1 MASTYTVAGIEL
13 ITQGEQAGAWG
24 DTTNTN
30 WELIE
35 EMVGGVASVALST
48 TSETLSVTDGASSDA
63 RHAAVVFTG
72 SPGGTCTV
80 TVSPNDMQ
88 KIYFIVNNSD
98 QTVAMSQG
106 SGANVSIPAGSKKI
120 VYCDGAGAGAA
131 VVDLTTNLDIS
142 GLHLGGTEVTATAAE
157 LNYVSGVTSSVQTQ
171 LDAMVEKAGDTMTG
185 FLTLHADPT
194 SNLHAATKAYVD
206 EVAQGVALK
215 PAADAASTANI
226 SGTYNN
232 GTAGVGST
240 MTFAAAASFTVDGVT
255 FDTVG
260 QGLLLK
266 DQTAA
271 EENGRYYLS
280 TVGDAGTS
288 WVFTRCIYCDT
299 ADEIPGG
306 YIFVQGGTTNA
317 GTGWVMT
324 VADAETFVVGTDD
337 ITVIQFSGAG
347 TYTAGTGLDLTGTV
361 FSHTDT
367 SSQASVNNS
376 GNTFIQDVTL
386 DDFGHVTALTSATA
400 VINDGTLSMG
410 VSGTGLSGSASFT
423 ANDSDNVTFT
433 VTSNATSANTVS
445 TIVARDGSGNFS
457 AGTITASLT
466 GAVTGNA
473 STATALQTARTIGG
487 VSFDG
492 TANIN
497 LPGVNTAGNQSTSGN
512 AATATKLATART
524 ISLTGDVT
532 GSASFDGSANASITA
547 TVADD
552 SHNHTIANVDG
563 LQTALDGKQPLDA
576 DLTAIAALA
585 NTDGNFIV
593 GNGTAWVAESGAT
606 ARTSLGLGGL
616 ATLSAVGASEI
627 TDNSVGA
634 AELNVSGD
642 GTTSQFLRSDGDGTF
657 TWATPTDTDTTY
669 SAGTGISLVGTTF
682 SNSGVTSNV
691 AGAGIDVSAAT
702 GAVTISVESDLRGD
716 VTQIGQ
722 DTNDYFAVG
731 TTTHDWY
738 LDGNLDMRLENDGD
752 LHVDGDVI
760 AYSTTTSD
768 PRLKDNI
775 QKVEGALEKV
785 EKLTGYTFT
794 YKVDGRESAGVMSTE
809 VREVLPSAV
818 RSTTLPLKS
827 PNGEDDQTEY
837 DVVQYDQLHALLIE
851 AVKELSARVES
862 LEAKLG

>member
-324 VADAETFVVGTDD
+324 VADAETFVVGTDA

-376 GNTFIQDVTL
+376 GNTFIQDITL
-386 DDFGHVTALTSATA
+386 DGFGHVTALTSATA

-445 TIVARDGSGNFS
+445 TIVARDASGNFS
-457 AGTITASLT
+457 AGTITANL
-466 GAVTGNA
+466 TGNA
-473 STATALQTARTIGG
+473 SGNAGTATALQTARTIGG

-512 AATATKLATART
+512 AATATTATTAASCTGNAATATTLATART
-524 ISLTGDVT
+524 INGV
-532 GSASFDGSANASITA
+532 SFNGSANITVEPYISSDD
-547 TVADD
+547 TGDTNCPITFTAD
-552 SHNHTIANVDG
+552 T
-563 LQTALDGKQPLDA
+563 
-576 DLTAIAALA
+576 
-585 NTDGNFIV
+585 TDGFKRLY
-593 GNGTAWVAESGAT
+593 ED
-606 ARTSLGLGGL
+606 
-616 ATLSAVGASEI
+616 SAFYF
-627 TDNSVGA
+627 DNT
-634 AELNVSGD
+634 ND
-642 GTTSQFLRSDGDGTF
+642 IC
-657 TWATPTDTDTTY
+657 Y
-669 SAGTGISLVGTTF
+669 
-682 SNSGVTSNV
+682 
-691 AGAGIDVSAAT
+691 AGAFNA
-702 GAVTISVESDLRGD
+702 
-716 VTQIGQ
+716 
-722 DTNDYFAVG
+722 
-731 TTTHDWY
+731 
-738 LDGNLDMRLENDGD
+738 
-752 LHVDGDVI
+752 
-760 AYSTTTSD
+760 TSD
-768 PRLKDNI
+768 ENLKKDI
-775 QKVEGALEKV
+775 VVVEGALDKLFQLRGV
-785 EKLTGYTFT
+785 EFRWKETDKLA
-794 YKVDGRESAGVMSTE
+794 AGVIAQD
-809 VREVLPSAV
+809 VQNVLPQAV
-818 RSTTLPLKS
+818 FDNA
-827 PNGEDDQTEY
+827 NGHLS
-837 DVVQYDQLHALLIE
+837 VQYDQLHAILIE
-851 AVKELSARVES
+851 AVKELTVRVKE

>member
-98 QTVAMSQG
+98 QTVSMTQG

-142 GLHLGGTEVTATAAE
+142 GLHLGGTEVTATATQ
-157 LNYVSGVTSSVQTQ
+157 LNYVDATSSIQTQ

-194 SNLHAATKAYVD
+194 SNLHAATKSYVD

-232 GTAGVGST
+232 GTAGVGAT

-271 EENGRYYLS
+271 AENGRYYLS
-280 TVGDAGTS
+280 TVGDGGTS

-324 VADAETFVVGTDD
+324 VADAETFVVGTDA

-376 GNTFIQDVTL
+376 GNTFIQDITL
-386 DDFGHVTALTSATA
+386 DGFGHVTALTSATA

-445 TIVARDGSGNFS
+445 TIVARDASGNFS
-457 AGTITASLT
+457 AGTITANL
-466 GAVTGNA
+466 TGNA
-473 STATALQTARTIGG
+473 SGNAGTATALQTARTIGG

-512 AATATKLATART
+512 AATATTATTAASCTGNAATATTLATART
-524 ISLTGDVT
+524 INGV
-532 GSASFDGSANASITA
+532 SFNGSANITVEPYISSDD
-547 TVADD
+547 TGDTNCPITFTAD
-552 SHNHTIANVDG
+552 T
-563 LQTALDGKQPLDA
+563 
-576 DLTAIAALA
+576 
-585 NTDGNFIV
+585 TDGFKRLY
-593 GNGTAWVAESGAT
+593 ED
-606 ARTSLGLGGL
+606 
-616 ATLSAVGASEI
+616 SAFYF
-627 TDNSVGA
+627 DNT
-634 AELNVSGD
+634 ND
-642 GTTSQFLRSDGDGTF
+642 IC
-657 TWATPTDTDTTY
+657 Y
-669 SAGTGISLVGTTF
+669 
-682 SNSGVTSNV
+682 
-691 AGAGIDVSAAT
+691 AGAFNA
-702 GAVTISVESDLRGD
+702 
-716 VTQIGQ
+716 
-722 DTNDYFAVG
+722 
-731 TTTHDWY
+731 
-738 LDGNLDMRLENDGD
+738 
-752 LHVDGDVI
+752 
-760 AYSTTTSD
+760 TSD
-768 PRLKDNI
+768 ENLKKDI
-775 QKVEGALEKV
+775 VVVEGALDKLFQLRGV
-785 EKLTGYTFT
+785 EFRWKETDKLA
-794 YKVDGRESAGVMSTE
+794 AGVIAQD
-809 VREVLPSAV
+809 VQNVLPQAV
-818 RSTTLPLKS
+818 FDNA
-827 PNGEDDQTEY
+827 NGHLS
-837 DVVQYDQLHALLIE
+837 VQYDQLHAILIE
-851 AVKELSARVES
+851 AVKELTVRVKE